1 MQHNIR
7 FGSAAI
13 RECVFI
19 VFKLIETIRVFV
31 FLLVVSVSECGDD
44 LDDNDDMVSIPM
56 LICYTRYSTLFR
68 TIFVETFLTAVAR
81 VHISL

>member
-7 FGSAAI
+7 FGPAAI

-19 VFKLIETIRVFV
+19 VFKLIETIRVSFFFV
-31 FLLVVSVSECGDD
+31 FVSECGDD

-56 LICYTRYSTLFR
+56 LIYYTRYATLFR
-68 TIFVETFLTAVAR
+68 IIFVETFLTAVAR